1 MKALL
6 VIALVASLA
15 PRAHAKGCHEV
26 STVVG
31 YERCSRFGSWSRE
44 ENLFPFHMEMGWI
57 HQAFTARQFT
67 LSDEPVARAASDGGS
82 GFGTVADGVAVRW
95 LGGTRLFYGG
105 FELDTS
111 GLTNQPQ
118 FPGLPADGASWSFLG
133 VFGAHASLW
142 RFAVG
147 AELAAG
153 ARVTLYSYCGNE
165 KECALEDTQG
175 TGVLDARVRVEMFPA
190 QRWSIGVMYGH
201 SLLDH
206 DAQSLIVYMGFHLRA
221 LDGMY

>member
-6 VIALVASLA
+6 VIALVAALA

-26 STVVG
+26 SDVVG
-31 YERCSRFGSWSRE
+31 YEHCSRFGAWSRDQDM
-44 ENLFPFHMEMGWI
+44 FPFHMEIGWI
-57 HQAFTARQFT
+57 HQDFNARPFT
-67 LSDEPVARAASDGGS
+67 LSDEPVARVAGDGA
-82 GFGTVADGVAVRW
+82 FGTVADGVAVRW

-105 FELDTS
+105 FELDSS

-133 VFGAHASLW
+133 VVGVHASLW

-147 AELAAG
+147 AELASG

-165 KECALEDTQG
+165 KECALEDTQSV
-175 TGVLDARVRVEMFPA
+175 GVVDARVRVEMFPT
-190 QRWSIGVMYGH
+190 QRWSVGVMYGH
-201 SLLDH
+201 SLLEH
-206 DAQSLIVYMGFHLRA
+206 DAQSLIVYTGFHLRA